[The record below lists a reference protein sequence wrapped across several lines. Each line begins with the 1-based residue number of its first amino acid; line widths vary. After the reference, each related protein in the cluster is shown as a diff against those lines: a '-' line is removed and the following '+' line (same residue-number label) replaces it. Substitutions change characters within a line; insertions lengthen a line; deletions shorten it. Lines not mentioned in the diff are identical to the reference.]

1 MSYFE
6 MNLLEKLDFFVGI
19 FLFFS
24 VIFNIF
30 MMYYL
35 SRNQMKVMD
44 KIVWHREM
52 TGDSFIFKS
61 MRIGDYMLFL
71 YTKRK
76 RKTLPED
83 VQKKIMALDGKF
95 RRPFLITILNLFLLI
110 ISTIFVIVLEQFYGV
125 DLSSNN
131 P

>member
-1 MSYFE
+1 MNYFDTHFIE
-6 MNLLEKLDFFVGI
+6 DLYFVVSGVLLLSG
-19 FLFFS
+19 
-24 VIFNIF
+24 IFNIF

-52 TGDSFIFKS
+52 TGDSFIFKA
-61 MRIGDYMLFL
+61 MRIGDYTLFL

-76 RKTLPED
+76 RKTLPEE

-95 RRPFLITILNLFLLI
+95 RRPFLIMHLNLALFVVAALILI
-110 ISTIFVIVLEQFYGV
+110 ILEQFYGV
-125 DLSSNN
+125 DLS
-131 P
+131 